1 MSQDL
6 PALASNLAATLDYQG
21 TDLVETLKA
30 TAFNT
35 STGISDAQMSA
46 LILVAQAHKLNP
58 FTKEIYAFPQNNG
71 IVPVVSVDGW
81 LKIINQHPQMDGLEF
96 EHAPDGSWCTAI
108 IWRKDRSRP
117 TKATEFLAETA
128 RQTETWRKYPQ
139 RMLRHKAVIQ
149 AARMAFGFAGFYDP
163 DEAEKIKEGDQEG
176 FQERTRKVRDISEL
190 TGEVLEHGGDS

>member
-6 PALASNLAATLDYQG
+6 PALAENLALTLDYKG
-21 TDLVETLKA
+21 SDLVETLKA
-30 TAFNT
+30 TAFKQ
-35 STGISDAQMSA
+35 SKDISDAQMSA

-58 FTKEIYAFPQNNG
+58 FTKEIYAFPQNGG
-71 IVPVVSVDGW
+71 IVPVVSIDGW
-81 LKIINQHPQMDGLEF
+81 LKIINQHPEMDGLEF

-117 TKATEFLAETA
+117 TKATEFMQET
-128 RQTETWRKYPQ
+128 RRDTDTWRKYPQ

-163 DEAEKIKEGDQEG
+163 DEAEKIKDGEQDAYQAEN
-176 FQERTRKVRDISEL
+176 RKVRDIAEL
-190 TGEVLEHGGDS
+190 TGEVIEHENG